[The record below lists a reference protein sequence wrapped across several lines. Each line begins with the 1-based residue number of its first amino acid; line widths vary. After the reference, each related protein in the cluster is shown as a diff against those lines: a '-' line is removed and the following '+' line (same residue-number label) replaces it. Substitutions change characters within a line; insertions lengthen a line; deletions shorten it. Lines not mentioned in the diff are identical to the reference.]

1 MFGRNQGNY
10 CQLVCSVGTIQF
22 DLLKLCKLLIQL
34 QQESFCCA
42 VSMHDGVILSTT
54 ANLTDSLG
62 FPKDVWLGRA
72 FIDFVHPKDR

>member
-1 MFGRNQGNY
+1 MLCSEQYTSRFCGNMVEVSLNLY
-10 CQLVCSVGTIQF
+10 KISVF
-22 DLLKLCKLLIQL
+22 YF

-42 VSMHDGVILSTT
+42 ISMHDGVIVSTT

-62 FPKDVWLGRA
+62 FPKDVWVGRA

>member
-1 MFGRNQGNY
+1 M
-10 CQLVCSVGTIQF
+10 
-22 DLLKLCKLLIQL
+22 

-42 VSMHDGVILSTT
+42 ISMHDGVILSTT

-62 FPKDVWLGRA
+62 FPKDIWLGRA

>member
-1 MFGRNQGNY
+1 MTLFIDEAFRN
-10 CQLVCSVGTIQF
+10 
-22 DLLKLCKLLIQL
+22 KLCKNKFFSFDL

-42 VSMHDGVILSTT
+42 ISMHDGVILSTT

>member
-1 MFGRNQGNY
+1 MKSFTSDYVNNSFFY
-10 CQLVCSVGTIQF
+10 S
-22 DLLKLCKLLIQL
+22 DL

-42 VSMHDGVILSTT
+42 ISMHDGVILSTT
-54 ANLTDSLG
+54 ANSTDSLG